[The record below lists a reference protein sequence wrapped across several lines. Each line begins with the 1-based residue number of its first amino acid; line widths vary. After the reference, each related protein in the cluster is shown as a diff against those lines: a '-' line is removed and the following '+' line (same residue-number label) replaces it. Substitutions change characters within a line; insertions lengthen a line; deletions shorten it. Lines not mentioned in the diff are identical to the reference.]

1 MDSTTNDPPAD
12 PSTMA
17 DDPTSPATT
26 APGPVSAADE
36 QRLASLRDA
45 RRANLA
51 ALTQRVAPGRGTNLD
66 ANMKKNMTFF
76 KKLRLVTA
84 DNVATLLAELAKLKV
99 DKYLAEITSAL
110 LENFTSGR
118 KLPVADLD
126 AILAITCQL
135 HRRFTA
141 HFTPGL
147 VDALIGACALKPG
160 GGTNASGSAAT
171 TATAPAAAVSDATL
185 EKAERE
191 RLAKNKP
198 LLRVL
203 TDLYLVGL
211 LQPMAGNTIPD
222 SLGDGSSTPATIVAK
237 PRGRDARA
245 PQDVADDRFLALI
258 QELLVDRTH
267 ANLPLL
273 ATLVRFYA
281 PVLFTEPGDP
291 PPGHTPDPAET
302 LAPPVIQTKL
312 SKAVNKYFD
321 QLVKRLTS
329 DQRALAKLQH
339 KAREWAFERGTEAPE
354 DMRQRLDRDQRVF
367 ETLSTQAQIL
377 ATHLDRQLPV
387 FDAKGDEDAEQAS
400 GTSITLHKMER
411 KLDSGLWD
419 DDEDRAFYQ
428 DLPELELMLPPTLLQ
443 TAKTL
448 KAAAAAVA
456 AAGLSMPARAADD
469 GEDAADQAGDVA
481 AAAFTA
487 PATIDDRP
495 PASLE
500 TLEDEDDADQGKSR
514 LDAEDDDAN
523 GDDEEEEDSSSASQL
538 TALLSRL
545 PHCDNPALIDQA
557 AVEFCYYNTR
567 KAQRRLARVLVDVRQ
582 RGDMVALYARLLA
595 ILKRFEI
602 ADLVIDELDRTFRR
616 QIRTTRQLAGPAAMD
631 AFNAKLVSARY
642 LSELVK
648 FRLAPAP
655 VVFFNLKLLLENVT
669 PSNVETL
676 SHFLEGCGRFLLADP
691 ATNARMVEVLEWVTR
706 IKKRLTDT
714 RLVLMVESAQAACQ
728 PRTPGSGA
736 IKKKERPPEEE
747 YILYLFTELTKPRVK
762 YTIMQLRKF
771 AWAEEATMDL
781 MVKRFSKLK
790 GVKFHQLEHVAAVL
804 VGLCVYHPDLGIYVV
819 DNLIEYIK
827 SAMERNNYQENQMR
841 TMKTAFLGHLYNAFV
856 VDGNL
861 IFAVLELLI
870 SFPFKDGPTEFF
882 RIRLVAALLDVC
894 GARLNKVRLDRFLIM
909 FQLYI
914 VCKNPLPMDV
924 EFVVQDLFETLRP
937 KMKRMSYDEAVEA
950 AQELVGKQAKQ
961 QGTVTSPTAADADA
975 ADIEGA
981 EPDLTGEGSGE
992 PELSDAGSDGLG
1004 ESDDEDEDE
1013 DDDDESDLSDSD
1025 DDDDDLDDDLSDL
1038 SDLDDLEDDEDDEDE
1053 EEADEEED
1061 ESAMLDRELQML
1073 MSERPD
1079 PSSRRR
1085 PVAVTAIAIPDRHAA
1100 ATRAVPGAAANMSSS
1115 AEPSLALLTK
1125 RGAKVVTREFTVPED
1140 SELAQHVAQ
1149 IRAREEAERLE
1160 LKSYVLKYERR
1171 ELEERAAEVAAA
1183 AANAGG
1189 RQGGKRVLWSNSG
1202 TRGRT

>member
-1 MDSTTNDPPAD
+1 MDSTNDPPPD
-12 PSTMA
+12 PSTM

-36 QRLASLRDA
+36 QRLASFRDA

-51 ALTQRVAPGRGTNLD
+51 ALTQRAAHGRAANLD

-141 HFTPGL
+141 QFTPGF

-160 GGTNASGSAAT
+160 G
-171 TATAPAAAVSDATL
+171 ATAPGTTMTAPATAVSDATL

-222 SLGDGSSTPATIVAK
+222 SLGDGSSTPTTIVAK
-237 PRGRDARA
+237 PRGRDTRA
-245 PQDVADDRFLALI
+245 PQEVADDKFLALI

-281 PVLFTEPGDP
+281 PVLFTEPADP

-321 QLVKRLTS
+321 QLIKRLTS

-377 ATHLDRQLPV
+377 ATYLDRQMPV

-428 DLPELELMLPPTLLQ
+428 DLPELELMLPPALLQ

-456 AAGLSMPARAADD
+456 AAGLSMPVRAADD
-469 GEDAADQAGDVA
+469 GEDAGDQAGDKA
-481 AAAFTA
+481 SDAA
-487 PATIDDRP
+487 PATMDEKP
-495 PASLE
+495 PVSLE
-500 TLEDEDDADQGKSR
+500 TLEDDDDADQGKSR
-514 LDAEDDDAN
+514 LDAEEDDAQ

-538 TALLSRL
+538 AALLSRL

-616 QIRTTRQLAGPAAMD
+616 QIRTTRQLAGPAALD
-631 AFNAKLVSARY
+631 ASNAKLVSARY

-691 ATNARMVEVLEWVTR
+691 ATNARMAEVLEWVTR

-736 IKKKERPPEEE
+736 IKKKERSPEEE

-771 AWAEEATMDL
+771 AWADEAIMDL

-804 VGLCVYHPDLGIYVV
+804 AGLCVYHPDLGIYVV

-827 SAMERNNYQENQMR
+827 SAMEARIRIRGRSSARNNYQENQMR

-937 KMKRMSYDEAVEA
+937 KMKRMTYEEAVEA

-961 QGTVTSPTAADADA
+961 QETVTSPTAADA
-975 ADIEGA
+975 ADIDDA
-981 EPDLTGEGSGE
+981 EPDLTGEGAGE
-992 PELSDAGSDGLG
+992 ADLSDAGSDGLG
-1004 ESDDEDEDE
+1004 ESDDEEDE
-1013 DDDDESDLSDSD
+1013 DDDESDLSDS
-1025 DDDDDLDDDLSDL
+1025 DDDLDDDLSDL
-1038 SDLDDLEDDEDDEDE
+1038 SDLDDLDDDDDEEDEDE
-1053 EEADEEED
+1053 AEED
-1061 ESAMLDRELQML
+1061 ESAMLDRELQLL

-1100 ATRAVPGAAANMSSS
+1100 ATRAVPGAAANTSSS

-1183 AANAGG
+1183 NAGAGG

-1202 TRGRT
+1202 ARGRT

>member
-1 MDSTTNDPPAD
+1 MDSTNDAPPD
-12 PSTMA
+12 LSTMA
-17 DDPTSPATT
+17 DDPALPSPPSAN
-26 APGPVSAADE
+26 APGPVSTSDE
-36 QRLASLRDA
+36 QRLASLREA

-51 ALTQRVAPGRGTNLD
+51 ALTQRAAPGRGANLD

-141 HFTPGL
+141 QFTPGF

-160 GGTNASGSAAT
+160 AAT
-171 TATAPAAAVSDATL
+171 PSAPTTTAPATAVSDATL

-222 SLGDGSSTPATIVAK
+222 SLGDGSSAAATIVAK
-237 PRGRDARA
+237 PRGRDTRA
-245 PQDVADDRFLALI
+245 PQDVADDKFLALI

-273 ATLVRFYA
+273 ATLVRFYT
-281 PVLFTEPGDP
+281 PVLFSEPADP
-291 PPGHTPDPAET
+291 PSDHVPDPAET

-377 ATHLDRQLPV
+377 ATYLDRQLPV

-411 KLDSGLWD
+411 KLDSGLWE

-428 DLPELELMLPPTLLQ
+428 DLPELELMLPPALLQ

-448 KAAAAAVA
+448 KAAAAAAA
-456 AAGLSMPARAADD
+456 AAGLSMPTRSPD
-469 GEDAADQAGDVA
+469 EDTADQTGNEA
-481 AAAFTA
+481 AAASA
-487 PATIDDRP
+487 PASIDDKP
-495 PASLE
+495 PTSLE
-500 TLEDEDDADQGKSR
+500 TLEDDEDADRGKSR

-538 TALLSRL
+538 AALLSRL

-676 SHFLEGCGRFLLADP
+676 SHFLEGCGRLLLADP

-728 PRTPGSGA
+728 PRTPGSSA

-804 VGLCVYHPDLGIYVV
+804 AGLCVYHPDLGIYVV

-937 KMKRMSYDEAVEA
+937 KMKRMSYEEAVEA

-961 QGTVTSPTAADADA
+961 QETITSPTSADAGE
-975 ADIEGA
+975 IEGA
-981 EPDLTGEGSGE
+981 EPDLTDEVAGEAD
-992 PELSDAGSDGLG
+992 LSDAGSHGSG
-1004 ESDDEDEDE
+1004 ESDDEDDE
-1013 DDDDESDLSDSD
+1013 DDDESDVSES

-1038 SDLDDLEDDEDDEDE
+1038 SDLDDLDDDEDDDEDDDD
-1053 EEADEEED
+1053 DEEED
-1061 ESAMLDRELQML
+1061 ESAMLDRELQLL

-1100 ATRAVPGAAANMSSS
+1100 ATRAVPGAAANTSSS
-1115 AEPSLALLTK
+1115 TEPSLALLTK

-1183 AANAGG
+1183 NAGAGG

-1202 TRGRT
+1202 SRGRT